1 MTLSTAAAT
10 GRSDDVV
17 SSWKLDNSRTNTSGQ
32 GRAPPA
38 VSKGANTSS
47 TASPMLPAT
56 TVARPAARHS
66 APVSAVTVVL
76 PFVPVI
82 ASTFCVRRQR
92 AREEFD
98 VADELRAACHCRRD
112 RRLVLGHARADRD
125 QVRAGQRRIGERAGG
140 QRHVRQRRSELGR
153 TRRLR
158 AGIGDAHARAFAR
171 EIPRQRQPG
180 HPESQHD
187 GIAVLVFHLQRS
199 FSVER
204 PNSTSSI
211 VTIQKRTT
219 TWFSFHPFNSK

>member
-38 VSKGANTSS
+38 VSNGVNTSS

-82 ASTFCVRRQR
+82 ASTFCSGGNARAKSSMSPASSAPRATAAAIGGWSLGTPGLIAIRSAPANVASVNGPVVSGTPGSAAASSAARGGSARVSATRTRAPSR
-92 AREEFD
+92 ARYRASD
-98 VADELRAACHCRRD
+98 SPVIPSPSTTALR
-112 RRLVLGHARADRD
+112 
-125 QVRAGQRRIGERAGG
+125 
-140 QRHVRQRRSELGR
+140 
-153 TRRLR
+153 
-158 AGIGDAHARAFAR
+158 FF
-171 EIPRQRQPG
+171 
-180 HPESQHD
+180 
-187 GIAVLVFHLQRS
+187 VFHLQRS

-204 PNSTSSI
+204 PNRTSSI